1 METLTLKDVRPEDE
15 AGLFALFAAVRTGE
29 LGMQEWEP
37 GMRDRILRL
46 QFEAQRRSH
55 RAEYP
60 AADDRLIELDGAP
73 VGWVVV
79 DRSGPALHGIDIAL
93 LAEKRGQGL
102 GTRVIRALQEEA
114 AAGDRP
120 MVLTVNRTNVQ
131 AHALYVRL
139 GFHAIKETDA
149 HIVMEWR
156 R

>member
-1 METLTLKDVRPEDE
+1 METLTLRDVRPEDE
-15 AGLFALFAAVRTGE
+15 AGFFELFAAVRTGE

-37 GMRDRILRL
+37 GLRDQILRL
-46 QFEAQRRSH
+46 QFEAQRRSY

-60 AADDRLIELDGAP
+60 AADDCLIELDGAP

-79 DRSGPALHGIDIAL
+79 DRSGPELHGIDIAL

-120 MVLTVNRTNVQ
+120 MVTTVNRTNVQ
-131 AHALYVRL
+131 ALAFYVRL
-139 GFHAIKETDA
+139 GFRGIKETDA